1 VKTIK
6 WCKANLRGKLIQVYQ
21 GPRGGFYYRTGSQP
35 IARKVYLTELD
46 WDVIGKE
53 NNK

>member
-1 VKTIK
+1 MKTIE
-6 WCKANLRGKLIQVYQ
+6 WCKTNLRGKLIQVYQ
-21 GPRGGFYYRTGSQP
+21 GPKGGFYYRTGSQP

-53 NNK
+53 SKE

>member
-1 VKTIK
+1 MMTIK
-6 WCKANLRGKLIQVYQ
+6 WCKVNLRGKLIQVYQ
-21 GPRGGFYYRTGSQP
+21 GSKGGFYYRTGGQP
-35 IARKVYLTELD
+35 KVRKVYLTELD